1 MCFAHLGSQPGF
13 WLFWERLVLTRRVL
27 WGGVS
32 VSAVPCRGGIC
43 EDVKML
49 SYRYDTS
56 TLLGG
61 GGDLN
66 VGCGGCTGGERSQ
79 AAFGACGTVREM
91 GPRIVLINQILYVVY
106 LAAFCFLP
114 TDRETLRASRK
125 YSSYGDQ
132 DGLNWRTPFPSM
144 PKERE
149 TPVTSILRQGRS
161 LQKLDP

>member
-13 WLFWERLVLTRRVL
+13 WLFWERLVLTRCVL

-61 GGDLN
+61 GGGFECWMRWLYRR
-66 VGCGGCTGGERSQ
+66 GKEPGGVWGVWNGEGNGSSDCIDKSDVVCSLSSCVLFFTNRPRDTPCVKEILLLWRSRWFELEN
-79 AAFGACGTVREM
+79 AIPIDA
-91 GPRIVLINQILYVVY
+91 
-106 LAAFCFLP
+106 
-114 TDRETLRASRK
+114 
-125 YSSYGDQ
+125 
-132 DGLNWRTPFPSM
+132 
-144 PKERE
+144 ERE
-149 TPVTSILRQGRS
+149 TDSCYIDAAARTVSSGG
-161 LQKLDP
+161 